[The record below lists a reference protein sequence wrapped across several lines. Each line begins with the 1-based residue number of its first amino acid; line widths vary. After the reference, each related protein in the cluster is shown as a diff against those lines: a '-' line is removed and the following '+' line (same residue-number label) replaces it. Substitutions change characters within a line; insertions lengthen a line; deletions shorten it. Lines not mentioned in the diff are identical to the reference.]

1 MSLEWIDTLGY
12 AASLTVFATFCM
24 STMMPLRYTA
34 IVSNVLFAAFGYFG
48 HIYPVLILHAV
59 LLPVNVIRLGQIKRL
74 VRGIGSADNANQF
87 INSLMPF
94 MHERRLKAG
103 QVLVRKGEVADRLYY
118 VVEGELVIEELRK
131 VVGPGSVIGEIG
143 VFAPNHRR
151 MATVTGKTDCS
162 LYELAEAKAKELYFQ
177 DRSFGYA
184 VLQLIITRL
193 LENQG
198 TRQAEIGSAS
208 AVSAPPQRPS

>member
-1 MSLEWIDTLGY
+1 
-12 AASLTVFATFCM
+12 
-24 STMMPLRYTA
+24 
-34 IVSNVLFAAFGYFG
+34 
-48 HIYPVLILHAV
+48 
-59 LLPVNVIRLGQIKRL
+59 
-74 VRGIGSADNANQF
+74 
-87 INSLMPF
+87 
-94 MHERRLKAG
+94 
-103 QVLVRKGEVADRLYY
+103 
-118 VVEGELVIEELRK
+118 LRK

-143 VFAPNHRR
+143 VFAPNQRR